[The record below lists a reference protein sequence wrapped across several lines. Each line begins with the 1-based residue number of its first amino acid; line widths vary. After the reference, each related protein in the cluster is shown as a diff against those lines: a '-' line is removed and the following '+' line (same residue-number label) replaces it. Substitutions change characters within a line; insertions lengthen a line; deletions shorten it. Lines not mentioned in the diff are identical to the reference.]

1 MTYVKHN
8 GIVVFE
14 TLLRSCNVAQGITS
28 IPSEFILLF
37 EDSVKK
43 MIERFFLFSHQIERF
58 VPPICRI
65 ASTRNAESKIP
76 KAVKK
81 EEKKSRILNVGEKYI
96 VF

>member
-1 MTYVKHN
+1 M
-8 GIVVFE
+8 
-14 TLLRSCNVAQGITS
+14 
-28 IPSEFILLF
+28 LF
-37 EDSVKK
+37 EDSVEK